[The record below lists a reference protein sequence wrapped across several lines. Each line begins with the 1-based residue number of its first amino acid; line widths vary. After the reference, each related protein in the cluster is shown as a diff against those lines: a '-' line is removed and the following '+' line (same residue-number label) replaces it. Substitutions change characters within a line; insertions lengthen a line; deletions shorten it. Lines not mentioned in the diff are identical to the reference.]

1 MTEYLAHLAGGF
13 FPAML
18 VAFAFAAAFAGTGYG
33 FLRLCG
39 FGRDVLRGP
48 VLWPVSLAAGFA
60 VCAFYCAAVLMSL
73 GTGTLPCVLC
83 LFPVL
88 AGTGCLIRFRGEVFP
103 SFSARRR
110 MPFEL
115 LIVLVPLIVFSLGAF
130 QYPASW
136 DECVY
141 QFAVP
146 KRWLADGRVL
156 LYRDLPYSGFPLLP
170 QFLYVPMMRFGGMT
184 AVKFLI
190 FGGTACFFASLVFLA
205 CGEVRRNLIGACVFS
220 ASFMIAPLTAHM
232 LVSGYAEPLMGSL
245 LAAGLLLADAALKAP
260 GKRSGSLGFAAA
272 CGILAGAMA
281 SIKLTGGFAGASLL
295 LYILLRKRRF
305 DFRFILVFAA
315 AGMLFAL
322 LFYQRPWIA
331 TGNPC
336 FPYFGWLF
344 GAPDFMTSQFHHLL
358 GTSKFAPCSVVTL
371 ILLPPGLTFPP
382 LEGMFDGVFGLQ
394 LLLWL
399 GLLLAVLWRRP
410 KRVCAAVLPL
420 LFLVFAWF
428 ASSPQARFLI
438 PALAFFAL
446 AVRDAFPLIRG
457 RSAII
462 FLWTAV
468 AFSFFSFPAEHCRP
482 YLNNLGPTFSGADGR
497 RAILHGRTGDTMLL
511 VSEALRKSLAD
522 GEKCLMIQEE
532 RTLYFPRG
540 CEIGTPFFQ
549 DRYFPGGAIPDP
561 DGLLKLLHDGG
572 FKCLYLCM
580 PERNP
585 DYLPQAAE
593 LWESRLYAALDALV
607 RRGDLTLYLLQVG
620 RDREGAL
627 LGLWTQAPAF
637 LDNGDDPGSDEA
649 GMTPG
654 LAVKAAMFVRRKP

>member
-13 FPAML
+13 FPAMF
-18 VAFAFAAAFAGTGYG
+18 VAVAFAAAFAGTGYG

-39 FGRDVLRGP
+39 LGRDVLRGP

-73 GTGTLPCVLC
+73 GTGVLPCVLC

-88 AGTGCLIRFRGEVFP
+88 AGAGCLIRFRGEVFSP
-103 SFSARRR
+103 FSARGR

-115 LIVLVPLIVFSLGAF
+115 LIVLVPLIVFSINAF

-146 KRWLADGRVL
+146 KRWLADGHVPV
-156 LYRDLPYSGFPLLP
+156 YRDLPYSGFPMLP

-205 CGEVRRNLIGACVFS
+205 CGDIRRNLIGACIFS
-220 ASFMIAPLTAHM
+220 ASFLIAPLTAHM
-232 LVSGYAEPLMGSL
+232 LVSGYAEPLMGAL
-245 LAAGLLLADAALKAP
+245 LAAGLLLADAVLKAP
-260 GKRSGSLGFAAA
+260 GKRSASPGFAVA

-295 LYILLRKRRF
+295 LYVLLRKRRF
-305 DFRFILVFAA
+305 DFRFILVFASVGA
-315 AGMLFAL
+315 LFAL
-322 LFYQRPWIA
+322 LFYQRPWTA

-336 FPYFGWLF
+336 YPYFGWLF

-358 GTSKFAPCSVVTL
+358 GTAKFAPFSVVSL
-371 ILLPPGLTFPP
+371 ILILPGLTFPS
-382 LEGMFDGVFGLQ
+382 LEGLFDGVFGLQ

-410 KRVCAAVLPL
+410 KRACAALLPF
-420 LFLVFAWF
+420 LFLVFTWF
-428 ASSPQARFLI
+428 ATSRQARFLL

-446 AVRDAFPLIRG
+446 AVRDAFPLVRG
-457 RSAII
+457 RAGRI

-468 AFSFFSFPAEHCRP
+468 VFSLFSFPPKHCRP
-482 YLNNLGPTFSGADGR
+482 YLNNLAPTFSGGDGR
-497 RAILHGRTGDTMLL
+497 RDILYGRTGDSMLPA
-511 VSEALRKSLAD
+511 VDILRDRLAD
-522 GEKCLMIQEE
+522 GGRCLMVMEE

-549 DRYFPGGAIPDP
+549 DKYFPGGAIPDS
-561 DGLLKLLHDGG
+561 DGMLKLLDDGG
-572 FKCLYLCM
+572 FVCVYVRL
-580 PERNP
+580 PDRNP
-585 DYLPQAAE
+585 DYLPQVAE
-593 LWESRLYAALDALV
+593 LWEPRFYAVLDDLV
-607 RRGDLTLYLLQVG
+607 NRGELVPVPEQMPDGT
-620 RDREGAL
+620 AL
-627 LGLWTQAPAF
+627 LL
-637 LDNGDDPGSDEA
+637 
-649 GMTPG
+649 
-654 LAVKAAMFVRRKP
+654 RRKP